1 MRLFRRFIY
10 SGIIIGAANLFVL
23 LALLMTAGMP
33 AIGLGILTALLFLL
47 LLFILIVP
55 QKNSQ
60 PTKVLRALANGC
72 ELLRLFLISAAVTL
86 ALQLIFLIGAYQE
99 AGPEMGIWYLAYAA
113 QSIFLALLCEAAVFW
128 SGMLRLYTMSV
139 QLGIRHRVL
148 ALLLAWVPGFNL
160 YYLLKMI
167 RIAEAEIAIEAEKAE
182 RNNRR
187 AASEICR
194 TKYPLL
200 LVHGVFFRDFRYLN
214 YWGRVPGELIK
225 NGATIYYGNQQ
236 SAASVDCC
244 GAELAERIRQIV
256 QETGCGKV
264 NIIAHSKGGLDSRA
278 AISRFGAAP
287 YVASLTT
294 INTPHRGCIFAE
306 YLIGR
311 CPNGLKQA
319 MAASYNRVL
328 KQLGDRTP
336 DFLAAVGD
344 LTASACAERNK
355 ITPDMPGILYES
367 VGSYCRKATGGRF
380 PLNVSYPVVRHFD
393 GKNDGLVAIDSAPW
407 GERFTLLEP
416 GSRRGISHG
425 DMIDLNR
432 ENIPGFD
439 VREFYVSLA
448 AGLKD
453 RGY

>member
-1 MRLFRRFIY
+1 MNLFRRLIY
-10 SGIIIGAANLFVL
+10 SGIIVGTANLFML
-23 LALLMTAGMP
+23 LALLMTAGMSSV
-33 AIGLGILTALLFLL
+33 GLAMVTVLL
-47 LLFILIVP
+47 LVLLVFILSVP
-55 QKNSQ
+55 QKNIQ
-60 PTKVLRALANGC
+60 PTKALRTLSNGC

-86 ALQLIFLIGAYQE
+86 PLQIVFLVGAYQE
-99 AGPEMGIWYLAYAA
+99 AGAEMGIWYFAYAA
-113 QSIFLALLCEAAVFW
+113 QSILLAVVCEAAVFW
-128 SGMLRLYTMSV
+128 SGMLRLYTTSV

-148 ALLLAWVPGFNL
+148 TLLLAWIPGFNL

-167 RIAEAEIAIEAEKAE
+167 RIAEAEIAIEADKAE
-182 RNNRR
+182 RNSRR

-225 NGATIYYGNQQ
+225 NGATMYYGNQQ
-236 SAASVDCC
+236 SAASVNSC
-244 GAELAERIRQIV
+244 GEELAQRIRRIV
-256 QETGCGKV
+256 QETGCSKV

-278 AISRFGAAP
+278 AITRFGAAP
-287 YVASLTT
+287 HVASLTT

-311 CPNGLKQA
+311 CPDRLKQA

-328 KQLGDRTP
+328 KRLGDPAP
-336 DFLAAVGD
+336 DFLTAVGD

-355 ITPDMPGILYES
+355 TLPDMPDILYES
-367 VGSYCRKATGGRF
+367 VGSYCCKASSGQF
-380 PLNVSYPVVRHFD
+380 PLNVSYPLVKHFD
-393 GKNDGLVAIDSAPW
+393 GKNDGLVAIGSASW
-407 GERFTLLEP
+407 GTRFTLLEP
-416 GSRRGISHG
+416 KGKRGISHG

-432 ENIPGFD
+432 ENIAGFD
-439 VREFYVSLA
+439 VREFYVSLVA
-448 AGLKD
+448 DLKK